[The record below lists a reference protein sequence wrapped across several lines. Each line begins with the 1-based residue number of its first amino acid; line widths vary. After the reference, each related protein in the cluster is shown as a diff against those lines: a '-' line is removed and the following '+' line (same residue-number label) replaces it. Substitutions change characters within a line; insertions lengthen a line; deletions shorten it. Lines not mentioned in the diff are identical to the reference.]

1 MSVVNKV
8 NIYHIEENGVAL
20 LVGLSILLLIIMVF
34 AFILTTVVVAEVNI
48 ERLDSSTERTLAKI
62 GIIIGVALFL
72 SIILLS
78 MGLTGVKEVQKKE
91 L

>member
-1 MSVVNKV
+1 M
-8 NIYHIEENGVAL
+8 
-20 LVGLSILLLIIMVF
+20 VGLPILLLIIMVF